1 MSNTFSA
8 KQFDELL
15 TPPKGWQAEELLSL
29 SYSISVEALNELVKL
44 SGIFDTHGRKTPDHV
59 WLFCNKRG
67 WTQQQNNPG
76 YRYANLI
83 LAERKHVFTVNARH
97 TFHPKLVAIL
107 YKPTPTEQKK
117 DDETAQKKPEHWL
130 RLIVSSRNLTTEKN
144 LEAGVVLDMDDFSA
158 AENKV
163 LKSLLQTAFKNNADL
178 ADCELV
184 KYILHADFSAWAKAH
199 NFDGIEFLTPQNGLA
214 AALDTMKNNA
224 NDFVAV
230 SPFLHNP
237 AYLEKHLPAN
247 KPWLL
252 ITTQQVLD
260 TVYNAATKSGIK
272 FGNRMV
278 CYTFGQDPPPKLH
291 AKMFATRN
299 DDRSDLL
306 IGSAN
311 FSENGLEHNYELDLH
326 IWCKRAEYDFYDLLT
341 TPTTAAVT
349 PTSQD
354 TEPPVGQD
362 IPQVF
367 ADPDSIADSIAAER
381 DNDILRSFFTAVF
394 TVPDMLDAVR
404 SRMPYAVDCALDAQA
419 DASLPACMVPEGE
432 AARKELYKLWAD
444 NLSKAPT
451 LPDHLRRYRDELE
464 KLLTALNG

>member
-1 MSNTFSA
+1 MSNTFST
-8 KQFDELL
+8 KPFNELL

-44 SGIFDTHGRKTPDHV
+44 SGIFDTHRRKTPEHV
-59 WLFCNKRG
+59 WLFCNKKG
-67 WTQQQNNPG
+67 WTTQKINPG
-76 YRYANLI
+76 YLYAKLI
-83 LAERKHVFTVNARH
+83 LIERKHVFAVDADH

-107 YKPTPTEQKK
+107 YKRTQ
-117 DDETAQKKPEHWL
+117 DDETAHQRPEHWL

-144 LEAGVVLDMDDFSA
+144 LEAGVVLDTDDFFA

-163 LKSLLQTAFKNNADL
+163 LKQLLQTAFKNNADL

-184 KYILHADFSAWAKAH
+184 KYILHADFSAWARAH

-214 AALDTMKNNA
+214 KTLDTMKNSA
-224 NDFVAV
+224 DDFVAV

-252 ITTQQVLD
+252 ITTSEVLD
-260 TVYNAATKSGIK
+260 TVYDATTKGGIR
-272 FGNRMV
+272 FGGQMS
-278 CYTFGQDPPPKLH
+278 CYTFDKDPPPKLH
-291 AKMFATRN
+291 AKMFATRTA
-299 DDRSDLL
+299 DRSDLL

-311 FSENGLEHNYELDLH
+311 FSQNGLERNYELDLH
-326 IWCKRAEYDFYDLLT
+326 IWCKRADYDFYYLLT
-341 TPTTAAVT
+341 TPIIKAVAPTTK
-349 PTSQD
+349 D
-354 TEPPVGQD
+354 TEPPAGQD
-362 IPQVF
+362 IPAVF
-367 ADPDSIADSIAAER
+367 ADPDSITDSIAEER
-381 DNDILRSFFTAVF
+381 DNDILRSFFAAVF
-394 TVPDMLDAVR
+394 TVPDALDAVR
-404 SRMPYAVDCALDAQA
+404 SRMPYAVDYALDAKA
-419 DASLPACMVPEGE
+419 DASLPACIVPEDE

-451 LPDHLRRYRDELE
+451 LPGRLRRYRDELE